1 MKRCKLTDTQ
11 PTYCA
16 GEYKDF
22 HEITRGALR
31 HALSEQRLDVAQH
44 EFDHLM
50 TAYDRLHVFDE
61 VPAALQRLQQQ
72 QQQQQPGTVTACVF
86 SNGTD
91 AMVRNSIAQAE
102 DLRPHVDVFR
112 DIVTVEEVRAF
123 KPDHRVYEHLLQ
135 RLDRQDAHAR
145 ADVWVVS
152 ANPFDIVG
160 ARAAGLKAAFI
171 DRAGTGWIDRLDSL
185 REPSLIAPNVDE
197 AVQFILTW

>member
-1 MKRCKLTDTQ
+1 M
-11 PTYCA
+11 
-16 GEYKDF
+16 
-22 HEITRGALR
+22 
-31 HALSEQRLDVAQH
+31 SEQRLEIAQL

-61 VPAALQRLQQQ
+61 VPAALRRLEQ
-72 QQQQQPGTVTACVF
+72 QQQQQPGAVAACVF

-91 AMVRNSIAQAE
+91 AMVRNSIAQAQ

-123 KPDHRVYEHLLQ
+123 KPDRRVYEHLLQ
-135 RLDRQDAHAR
+135 RVGKQDARAR

-160 ARAAGLKAAFI
+160 AKAAGLKAAFI
-171 DRAGTGWIDRLDSL
+171 DRAGAGWVDRLDSL

-197 AVQFILTW
+197 AVQSILRW

>member
-1 MKRCKLTDTQ
+1 M
-11 PTYCA
+11 
-16 GEYKDF
+16 
-22 HEITRGALR
+22 
-31 HALSEQRLDVAQH
+31 SEQWLEIAQL

-61 VPAALQRLQQQ
+61 VPAALERLA
-72 QQQQQPGTVTACVF
+72 QQQQQPSAVTACLF

-102 DLRPHVDVFR
+102 GLRPHVDVFR

-123 KPDHRVYEHLLQ
+123 KPDRRVYEHLLQ
-135 RLDRQDAHAR
+135 RLGRQDDHAHAR

-160 ARAAGLKAAFI
+160 AKAAGLKAAFI
-171 DRAGTGWIDRLDSL
+171 DRAGTGWVDRLDSL
-185 REPSLIAPNVDE
+185 REPSLIAPDVDE
-197 AVQFILTW
+197 AVRSILEW